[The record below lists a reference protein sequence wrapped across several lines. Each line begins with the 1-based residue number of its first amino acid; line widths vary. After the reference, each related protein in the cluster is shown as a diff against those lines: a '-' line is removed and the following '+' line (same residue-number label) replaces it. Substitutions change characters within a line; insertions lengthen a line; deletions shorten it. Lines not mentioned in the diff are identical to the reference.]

1 MTLIFVLAW
10 VLLIL
15 AMISAA
21 AFGAFLDTGD
31 SDAFSALI
39 GVVLFTA
46 GALFLFN
53 LSTTVERDCYHAGGD
68 VVNTQCVVIGEKLL
82 LNDEAEDR

>member
-1 MTLIFVLAW
+1 MTWVFVGAW

-39 GVVLFTA
+39 GVVLFIA
-46 GALFLFN
+46 VSLYLFSFA
-53 LSTTVERDCYHAGGD
+53 TTVERDCYHAGGQ

-82 LNDEAEDR
+82 LNDEAEER